1 MKEINKETLID
12 AFESA
17 ANFLVHKKEEVNELN
32 VFPVPDG
39 DTGTNMSMTVK
50 SAIKQ
55 MKEGNPKTAGDVAM
69 LASRGALMGAR
80 GNSGVILSQ
89 LFRGFSESVKDLEII
104 DVQALALALKK
115 ASEMTYLAVMKPTEG
130 TILTVGREAADY
142 GLRIAKKHKEIIPFA
157 KEVLEAANKSL
168 ENTPNLLPVL
178 KEAGVVDAGGKGLCV
193 ILEGAILALEGK
205 KFEEADASEP
215 TAKKNLVQKRESIST
230 DTIAFGY
237 CTEFIV
243 TTEKNGVEALKEK
256 LTPLGDSLLVV
267 GDDKMIK
274 VHVHTN
280 DPGKAL
286 QFGLEHGFLKDIKID
301 NMRLQHEEILFTEEQ
316 VESTQ
321 KEEISSE
328 DPMKKYGFVAV
339 SSGEGIEELFKN
351 LGVDYVVTGGQTMNP
366 STEDLLEGVR
376 KTNAENVFILPNNSN
391 IIMAANAAKV
401 IAECNVMVIESKSIP
416 QGVSACLVFNEELD
430 PEENFE
436 TMVEAIGEIK
446 TAQVTYAVRDTD
458 MNGVKIHKD
467 DFIGISGKDIL
478 FSSKELKE
486 TTLETIK
493 KLIDEDTSLLTIY
506 SGMDTKEEEVEELM
520 EEVEELYDDIDVE
533 IVVGKQP
540 IYFYLLSAE

>member
-1 MKEINKETLID
+1 MKEINKEILID

-130 TILTVGREAADY
+130 TILTVGRETADY

-376 KTNAENVFILPNNSN
+376 KTNAENVFILPNNNN

-467 DFIGISGKDIL
+467 DFIGISGKDIV